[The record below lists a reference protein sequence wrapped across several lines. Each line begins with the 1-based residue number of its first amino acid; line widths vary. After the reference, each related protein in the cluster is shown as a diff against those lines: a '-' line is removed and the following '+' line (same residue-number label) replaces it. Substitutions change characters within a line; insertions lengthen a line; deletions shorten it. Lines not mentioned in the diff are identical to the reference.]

1 MGIITI
7 NSTNLIINYVAIF
20 LAGIG
25 ILFMLLKSFLPAW
38 FSVRRSGG
46 NMILVHIANP
56 LMDYY
61 KAGKID
67 NGFLYYKARK
77 RVDNPDPN
85 RMLYVGDIR
94 GFSYKAFGVNVIDV
108 DDIKN
113 CVWSRYGTSSKSDDG
128 TSSNYNAVS
137 TNNAEA
143 YDEAQYTALH
153 KPATKKAMFDEYTWQ
168 IIVLIAIILLAVG
181 LFLTYRQIGTVDGHV
196 KLVYDTIQPINNYLF
211 NSTSVP
217 VITPVGG

>member
-7 NSTNLIINYVAIF
+7 DSTQLITNYVVIF
-20 LAGIG
+20 ILGVG
-25 ILFMLLKSFLPAW
+25 ILFFLLKSFLPAW
-38 FSVRRSGG
+38 FQVRRSGG
-46 NMILVHIANP
+46 NMILVHVANP

-77 RVDNPDPN
+77 RSDNPDPN
-85 RMLYVGDIR
+85 RMLYVGNI
-94 GFSYKAFGVNVIDV
+94 GNFSYKAFGVNVVDV

-113 CVWSRYGTSSKSDDG
+113 CVWSRYGEASINSQG
-128 TSSNYNAVS
+128 LSSNYQAVS

-168 IIVLIAIILLAVG
+168 MISLIAFVLIIVGIVLV
-181 LFLTYRQIGTVDGHV
+181 YRQAQTLDAHI
-196 KLVYDTIQPINNYLF
+196 KLIYDVSMQTNSYLF
-211 NSTSVP
+211 NSTMVP
-217 VITPVGG
+217 